1 MQNRLLLVLL
11 TSALA
16 VGLLAPTV
24 LAQSSKSSTT
34 TLYRWVDD
42 NGVIHFSDSPRPGA
56 QDPSEDEFKVRAPN
70 VSRSPRPSPSS
81 VSSATS
87 TDGDADAS
95 GITPAPLGYQSLSI
109 TSPAN
114 GDTLWNIGGTLN
126 VSLQV
131 SPGLQPGDGIVI
143 LMDGR
148 VMNQRPAT
156 STSVTLSNVYRGEHV
171 LVASIR
177 DANGVQQIASPPIR
191 FVVQQSTVN

>member
-11 TSALA
+11 TAALA
-16 VGLLAPTV
+16 AGLLMPMAW
-24 LAQSSKSSTT
+24 AQSSNST
-34 TLYRWVDD
+34 TLYRWVDE
-42 NGVIHFSDSPRPGA
+42 NGVIHFSDSPRPGS
-56 QDPSEDEFKVRAPN
+56 QDPEQDQYQVRAPN
-70 VSRSPRPSPSS
+70 VSRAPRPAPSS
-81 VSSATS
+81 SRSSG
-87 TDGDADAS
+87 DGDADAS
-95 GITPAPLGYQSLSI
+95 GITPAPVGYQSLSI
-109 TSPAN
+109 SSPSN

-131 SPGLQPGDGIVI
+131 NPGLQPGDGIVI

-148 VMNQRPAT
+148 VMTPRPAT